1 MHENKSFQRQ
11 KYKAGTGKH
20 SIERTGQEKLFYSDW
35 MVYIKYFDAHR
46 ENPDFVVVTG
56 GASGEDTLRDS

>member
-35 MVYIKYFDAHR
+35 MVYIEYFDEHR